1 MITEFKNE
9 PREISADEYNSETL
23 SLALLSSSEL
33 EAYSEKLNIPA
44 DITST
49 EANDMDFSDNSFVI
63 SVEKISTDIDRYKT
77 EKINIYISSKLLAV
91 IDSDEETKEHFLKNL
106 SFGRHGYSIEKL
118 AANYLSSLTH
128 RDGREL
134 DEIED
139 IISKFEDAVL
149 TDGKTENMNTQILKI
164 KRKLLKLRCFYEHL
178 SDIAD
183 MLVKNENGILNGK
196 RMKYI
201 KDFGADTE
209 KLISKVDMLRE
220 SLVQLR
226 EAYQAS
232 LDLKLNNTM
241 KLFTVIATI
250 FLPLT
255 LITSWYGMNFKFM
268 PELNWHYGYVYVI
281 ALSIAVAVGCIIYF
295 RKKKLM

>member
-9 PREISADEYNSETL
+9 PKEISADDYSSENLTL
-23 SLALLSSSEL
+23 AMLSSSEL
-33 EAYSEKLNIPA
+33 EAYSEKLSVST
-44 DITST
+44 DILSM
-49 EANDMDFSDNSFVI
+49 EPNDIDFNDDCFVI
-63 SVEKISTDIDRYKT
+63 SVEKISTDV
-77 EKINIYISSKLLAV
+77 EKSEDKNIFIFIGAKLLAV

-139 IISKFEDAVL
+139 IISRLEDSIL
-149 TDGKTENMNTQILKI
+149 TSGKTENMNTEILKI
-164 KRKLLKLRCFYEHL
+164 KRKLLKLRCFYEQL

-183 MLVKNENGILNGK
+183 VLSKNENGILNGK
-196 RMKYI
+196 KMKYI